1 MPWLV
6 LTGYMGAGKS
16 TVGAAV
22 AARLGVR
29 FVDLDDEIAAR
40 EGMTIPQIFARKGE
54 LWFRRTE
61 ERVVRELL
69 AEAPP
74 GVLALGGGA
83 AESTKTR
90 GLLDRHPAVVWLR
103 PSADVAWA
111 RVGGSDRP
119 LATDRGRF
127 ERRAASREAGYR
139 EASDIEIDADAPLE
153 DVVERVAAFASEHAV
168 GVSG

>member
-1 MPWLV
+1 MAWLV
-6 LTGYMGAGKS
+6 VTGYMGAGKS

-40 EGMTIPQIFARKGE
+40 SEMTIPQIFARKGE

-69 AEAPP
+69 AEEPP

-83 AESTKTR
+83 LESTKTR
-90 GLLDRHPAVVWLR
+90 GLLARSPAVVWLR
-103 PSADVAWA
+103 PSTDVAWG
-111 RVGGSDRP
+111 RVRGSDRP
-119 LATDRGRF
+119 LAPDRDRF
-127 ERRAASREAGYR
+127 ARRAASREAGYR
-139 EASDIEIDADAPLE
+139 EASDIEIDADAPFA
-153 DVVERVAAFASEHAV
+153 DVVERVLAFASQHTV
-168 GVSG
+168 GATG